1 MGGQISDDMSPDLE
15 QTYHAQI
22 IPMFMSRIDDPVPRV
37 LSHAFAGLTNFLEHC
52 PEAEVVKIMDQLY
65 ERLMFN
71 LENGSSFV
79 KENALAALSALSEGA
94 GMNFTKFYD
103 QTMNF
108 MIEVLKN
115 YTKKEYKQ
123 IRGQSIEC
131 ITIMSATMGKEHF
144 AKFQDI
150 IIGEMLKVQK
160 NDINSETEDPQKN
173 YLLSGWQRILIIIGD
188 DFVKYV
194 DEIFPSLLDIVK
206 KIISEETPKAV
217 VEEEEG
223 RLEGNTYQDDEAEI
237 AIEMLGV
244 FLNQLGEKLCN
255 WFQEIWVA
263 IEPILNTWN
272 AQVKKSACKILP
284 LLVKLLKKSD
294 LSANVPNFS
303 RQLIA
308 RLWKGMDDESD
319 SEVLIE
325 QGKALQRVVEESGKI
340 MDKAELEAFYKKCL
354 SHMQESEVRKQLTET
369 HKDDEEE
376 DEPEIDQ
383 IIAEDKDNEDD
394 FHVQVAEIIGALF
407 NSHGEDTI
415 PIAKDLYDNFIIK
428 SLQPE
433 MNDKMHKFG
442 LFLICDI
449 IDHLGSILDQNLVSV
464 FFEALTKYCVDKTV
478 FVRHAAVYGLGQLA
492 TRMKQNFMPMLQS
505 TLDLLNS
512 ALNVPQG
519 TEERNAYLAT
529 ADNTVAS
536 FGKIIKACSEFMP
549 LDQTKQLINFWLYKL
564 PLVKDKEEGLPQ
576 HVMLCD
582 LLSNNPQIVLGENGE
597 HIQQVIKIFTKVYKK
612 KSASEE

>member
-1 MGGQISDDMSPDLE
+1 MGVTISERYPEMIKKNSQSLNNILELIFTHMIDIESEILPEWANPPDGFNEENEEEDDQKIIKFCMNCIDRLIAHVGNKVMLPHLSDCVAKMLNSDDWKMKNAALMALSQVGEYMENLKDIEPILSTINNHINHENPRIRYACLHGLGQISDDM
-15 QTYHAQI
+15 
-22 IPMFMSRIDDPVPRV
+22 
-37 LSHAFAGLTNFLEHC
+37 C
-52 PEAEVVKIMDQLY
+52 PEPEVVKIMDQLY
-65 ERLMFN
+65 ERLIFN

-94 GMNFTKFYD
+94 GINFIKFYD
-103 QTMNF
+103 QTMEF
-108 MIEVLKN
+108 MIQVLKN

-144 AKFQDI
+144 AKFQDT
-150 IIGEMLKVQK
+150 IIGEMLKVQN

-194 DEIFPSLLDIVK
+194 DDIFPSLLDIVK

-223 RLEGNTYQDDEAEI
+223 KLEGNTYQDDEAEI

-263 IEPILNTWN
+263 IEPILSTWN

-319 SEVLIE
+319 SEV
-325 QGKALQRVVEESGKI
+325 S
-340 MDKAELEAFYKKCL
+340 
-354 SHMQESEVRKQLTET
+354 KQLPET
-369 HKDDEEE
+369 HKDAEEE
-376 DEPEIDQ
+376 DEPEID
-383 IIAEDKDNEDD
+383 
-394 FHVQVAEIIGALF
+394 
-407 NSHGEDTI
+407 
-415 PIAKDLYDNFIIK
+415 
-428 SLQPE
+428 
-433 MNDKMHKFG
+433 
-442 LFLICDI
+442 
-449 IDHLGSILDQNLVSV
+449 
-464 FFEALTKYCVDKTV
+464 
-478 FVRHAAVYGLGQLA
+478 
-492 TRMKQNFMPMLQS
+492 
-505 TLDLLNS
+505 
-512 ALNVPQG
+512 
-519 TEERNAYLAT
+519 
-529 ADNTVAS
+529 
-536 FGKIIKACSEFMP
+536 
-549 LDQTKQLINFWLYKL
+549 
-564 PLVKDKEEGLPQ
+564 
-576 HVMLCD
+576 
-582 LLSNNPQIVLGENGE
+582 
-597 HIQQVIKIFTKVYKK
+597 
-612 KSASEE
+612 